1 MGNTEKKMILA
12 VLSQCVADR
21 DEATFAINGL
31 LDKGFSHDEDNV
43 AALKKEFKK
52 LSQSELSIESIQIF
66 YAKNFAPEPIV
77 EPKKEETNDDN
88 S

>member
-1 MGNTEKKMILA
+1 MILA

-21 DEATFAINGL
+21 DKATFAINGL
-31 LDKGFSHDEDNV
+31 LEKGFSHDDDNIL
-43 AALKKEFKK
+43 ALKKEFEK

-66 YAKNFAPEPIV
+66 YAKNFTPEPIV
-77 EPKKEETNDDN
+77 EPKKEESNDNN